1 MLPDGKLFVLFI
13 MVGIPSQCTYRCVVL
28 PDTALETL
36 LSQKERA
43 SQCTYRCVVLP
54 DNNNSWASG
63 DFIWSQCTYR
73 CVVLPDQKGRG
84 CLAQPQTSLNA
95 PTGAWCSLTRCS

>member
-28 PDTALETL
+28 PDAVGAILNVVL
-36 LSQKERA
+36 LV

-54 DNNNSWASG
+54 DAVTPKSKPTLLEVSMHL
-63 DFIWSQCTYR
+63 Q
-73 CVVLPDQKGRG
+73 VRG
-84 CLAQPQTSLNA
+84 A
-95 PTGAWCSLTRCS
+95 P

>member
-1 MLPDGKLFVLFI
+1 VLPDGKLFVLFI

-54 DNNNSWASG
+54 DFAEIIALISVIIVSMHL
-63 DFIWSQCTYR
+63 R
-73 CVVLPDQKGRG
+73 VRG
-84 CLAQPQTSLNA
+84 A
-95 PTGAWCSLTRCS
+95 P